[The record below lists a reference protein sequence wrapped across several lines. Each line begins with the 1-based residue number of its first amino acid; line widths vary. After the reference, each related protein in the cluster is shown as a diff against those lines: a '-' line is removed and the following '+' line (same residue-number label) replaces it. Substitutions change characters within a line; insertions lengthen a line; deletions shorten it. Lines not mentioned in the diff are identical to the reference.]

1 MTYASVRSHFAGWR
15 RWEMNP
21 VVIKELRQAVRSWA
35 VTGMLL
41 LFLIVLFVATMIFL
55 IQGSFET
62 SSDMQIGG
70 EVFLAFMAILSGAS
84 ILFIP
89 LYTGVRM
96 AAERQENNNDLLYIS
111 TLSPLRIIWGKFI
124 CGAYITLLFFSA
136 CMPFMAFTN
145 LLRGVDL
152 PTVFFLLAYL
162 FVVVCAVNQLAI
174 FVACLPITRP
184 FKVLLGLGEFVISFW
199 IIGGVVLSSS
209 EMVRSGIGSMMA
221 DSSFWITTASIAG
234 IIVMVT
240 GLFFVLSVALI
251 SPPSANRALLPR
263 IYVTMMWLISGLLA
277 VEWVLRAS
285 RPDAIYIWM
294 LLATFLLIATL
305 VATVGNNDQLSRRV
319 RRRIPKF
326 LPLRAVA
333 FLFFNGA
340 AGGLVWVAALAILTY
355 LVTLACSVPSPLFS
369 VFGGNDS
376 AAYLQIYPALMIYA
390 FAYALTGLY
399 IQRRI
404 FPLWPAKMASVCML
418 LLGSAVAVGLEVV
431 LFFANQLS
439 WRAFEHVQPGNA
451 ANLFAV
457 SSSDDRMIHLYTA
470 SAWLAI
476 ALAFNAR
483 WFFTQLRKFRPPEP
497 IAVAIAD

>member
-1 MTYASVRSHFAGWR
+1 MTYASVKSHFAGWR

-21 VVIKELRQAVRSWA
+21 IVIKELRQAVRSWA
-35 VTGMLL
+35 VTGMLM
-41 LFLIVLFVATMIFL
+41 LFLVVLFGATVIFL
-55 IQGSFET
+55 IQTSLEFSSNMEVGS
-62 SSDMQIGG
+62 GA
-70 EVFLAFMAILSGAS
+70 FLTFMTILTGAS

-89 LYTGVRM
+89 LYTGIRM

-111 TLSPLRIIWGKFI
+111 TLSPLRIIGGKFI

-174 FVACLPITRP
+174 FVACLPMGRP
-184 FKVLLGLGEFVISFW
+184 FKVLLALGEFVISFW
-199 IIGGVVLSSS
+199 IIGGVVFSSS

-221 DSSFWITTASIAG
+221 DSTFWITAASIAG
-234 IIVMVT
+234 FIVMVA

-251 SPPSANRALLPR
+251 SPPSANRAVLPR
-263 IYVTMMWLISGLLA
+263 MYITMMWLIGGVAA
-277 VEWVLRAS
+277 VVWAHRERQLDSIFVWMVLS
-285 RPDAIYIWM
+285 
-294 LLATFLLIATL
+294 TFLLIATL
-305 VATVGNNDQLSRRV
+305 VATVSNNDQLSRRV
-319 RRRIPKF
+319 QNRIPKF
-326 LPLRAVA
+326 RPLRALA

-340 AGGLVWVAALAILTY
+340 AGGLLWVGTLTILTY
-355 LVTLACSVPSPLFS
+355 LVAILYA
-369 VFGGNDS
+369 DS
-376 AAYLQIYPALMIYA
+376 ALLPLAFGWNDYTTYLEIYPALLIYA

-404 FPLWPAKMASVCML
+404 FPLWPAKMAAVVTL
-418 LLGSAVAVGLEVV
+418 LLGSAVAVGLEIV

-457 SSSDDRMIHLYTA
+457 TTPDDRRIHLYSA
-470 SAWLAI
+470 CAWLAI
-476 ALAFNAR
+476 ALLFNAG
-483 WFFTQLRKFRPPEP
+483 WFIRQLKRFHPPEP
-497 IAVAIAD
+497 IKAAISP